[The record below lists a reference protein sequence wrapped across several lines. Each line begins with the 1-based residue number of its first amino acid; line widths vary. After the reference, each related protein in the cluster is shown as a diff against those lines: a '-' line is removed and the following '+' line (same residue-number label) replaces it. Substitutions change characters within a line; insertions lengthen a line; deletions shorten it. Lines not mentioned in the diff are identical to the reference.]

1 MADEKIKV
9 KIGLE
14 THVQLNT
21 KSKIFCGCE
30 NPVNLPEGKEPK
42 PNSLTCDTC
51 LGLPGSK
58 PRTNRAVVDM
68 AIKVALAIKCKIA
81 RETYF
86 SRKTYFY
93 PDMNKNFQITQY
105 EIPIAARGNVEAAG
119 KKIRIT
125 RVHMEEDPAK
135 LVHVG
140 GMGGKYVL
148 VDYNRAGIPLLEI
161 VTDPDFTS
169 PEEARLYLQKLET
182 ILEYLGVYD
191 SASSAVM
198 KTDANISLE
207 GGQRI
212 EVKNIT
218 GTKDIE
224 RALKF
229 EIVRQG
235 SLIKRGM
242 EVKQETRMWNP
253 GLGATQSMR
262 GKETE
267 EEYGYIFEPDLTMIE
282 ISTSMV
288 SAAKKSL
295 PELPDQRFS
304 RFVKQYKLPA
314 AVAESVVSELDL
326 AELFEQIAKQV
337 SPKIAGSW
345 ISGYLKKTLNY
356 NNLRFKES
364 GLKKEWII
372 SLLKMFEAG
381 KITDRNAE
389 MAIRFM
395 VDEKHPPETVIKKHK
410 LGKASKGELDLDAI
424 VKKVIDKNKQAAVD
438 YKKGEQ
444 KALHF
449 LVGQAMRE
457 TRGQADANDI
467 KKAVLKRLKK

>member
-1 MADEKIKV
+1 MKSEKLKV

-21 KSKIFCGCE
+21 KSKIFCGCA
-30 NPVNLPEGKEPK
+30 NPVNMKDEPK
-42 PNSLTCDTC
+42 PNTVTCDVC

-58 PRTNRAVVDM
+58 PRTNRAVIDM
-68 AIKVALAIKCKIA
+68 AMKVALALKCKTA
-81 RETYF
+81 PETYF

-93 PDMNKNFQITQY
+93 PDMSKNFQTTQY
-105 EIPIAARGNVEAAG
+105 EIPISAGGVVEAAG

-161 VTDPDFTS
+161 VTEPDFTS

-191 SASSAVM
+191 STSSAVM
-198 KTDANISLE
+198 KSDANISLE

-229 EIVRQG
+229 EIVRQ
-235 SLIKRGM
+235 SNMIRRGM

-253 GLGATQSMR
+253 ALGATQAMR

-267 EEYGYIFEPDLTMIE
+267 EEYGYIFEPDLTMLE
-282 ISTSMV
+282 IGTGMV
-288 SAAKKSL
+288 SAVRKGL

-337 SPKIAGSW
+337 NPKVAGTWIA
-345 ISGYLKKTLNY
+345 GYLKKTLNY
-356 NNLRFKES
+356 NGMRFRES
-364 GLKKEWII
+364 GLQKEWIT
-372 SLLKMFEAG
+372 SLLNMFEHG
-381 KITDRNAE
+381 EITDRNAE

-395 VDEKHPPETVIKKHK
+395 VEEKQSPETIIKKHR
-410 LGKASKGELDLDAI
+410 LGKAGKGAPDLDAA
-424 VKKVIDKNKQAAVD
+424 VKKVLVKNKQAADD
-438 YKKGEQ
+438 YRKGEQ

-449 LVGQAMRE
+449 LVGQAMKE
-457 TRGQADANDI
+457 TKGRVDANEI
-467 KKAVLKRLKK
+467 KKAMIKLMK